1 MRMWLTKFA
10 LALLLALLMVV
21 GVSIPIA
28 AQEEGDDRFDL
39 RLLSP
44 YLGVSVEPG
53 DTASFDIQ
61 VVASEGEVVDLEV
74 VDLPDEWR
82 AEIRGGGFVVDRVLF
97 DEELRHDL
105 ELRVDVPPTVTEGT
119 YGVSVAAT
127 GESSSDRL
135 DFVLIVAERVGGGVS
150 LNAEFPA
157 LRGPSDVEFSFTL
170 ELENDTGEEVQF
182 GLQAQGPAGWQ
193 IEARPAGQSRAS
205 SVTVADGSS
214 ERITVQVDPPDS
226 TQAGTYDLVV
236 RAAGGGETVSAELLV
251 EITGNFAMTL
261 ITPDERLNFDVQAG
275 QETELPLVVVNTGTG
290 PLADVSLSATPP
302 GGWEVSFSPESISRI
317 EPGGSAEVTAVV
329 TPSSDAITGD
339 YRITMNARVPETSDS
354 IEMRATVETSAL
366 WGLVG
371 VLVILLA
378 LAALAV
384 VFRRFGRR

>member
-1 MRMWLTKFA
+1 MRMWVTRFGLT
-10 LALLLALLMVV
+10 LLVALLMVV
-21 GVSIPIA
+21 GISIPIA
-28 AQEEGDDRFDL
+28 AQEESADQFDL

-61 VVASEGEVVDLEV
+61 MVASAGEVVDMEV
-74 VDLPDEWR
+74 VELPDEWR

-105 ELRVDVPPTVTEGT
+105 ELRVDIPASVTEGT
-119 YGVSVAAT
+119 YGVSVEAT

-135 DFVLIVAERVGGGVS
+135 DFVLIVAETVGGGAS

-157 LRGPSDVEFSFTL
+157 LRGPSDVEFSYTL
-170 ELENDTGEEVQF
+170 ELKNDTGEELQF

-193 IEARPAGQSRAS
+193 IEARPAGESRAS
-205 SVTVADGSS
+205 SVTVPDGSS

-226 TQAGTYDLVV
+226 TQAGTYDVVV
-236 RAAGGGETVSAELLV
+236 RAAGGGETVSAGLLV

-261 ITPDERLNFDVQAG
+261 TTPDERLNFDVQAG
-275 QETELPLVVVNTGTG
+275 QETELPLVVVNNGTA

-302 GGWEVSFSPESISRI
+302 GGWEVSFSPETISRI
-317 EPGGSAEVTAVV
+317 EPGGSVEVTAVV

-339 YRITMNARVPETSDS
+339 YRITMNARVSETNDS

-371 VLVILLA
+371 VLVILAA